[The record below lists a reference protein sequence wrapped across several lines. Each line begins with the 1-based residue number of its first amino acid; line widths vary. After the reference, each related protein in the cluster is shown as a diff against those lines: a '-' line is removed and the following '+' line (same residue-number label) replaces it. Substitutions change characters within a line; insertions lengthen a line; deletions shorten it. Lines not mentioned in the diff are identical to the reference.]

1 MFYASDIKKKVI
13 KNYGLNC
20 STHVLTSE
28 ENLATLHFCKDC
40 HLWFPLVSTGN
51 FVTHTG
57 CFSTQSLM
65 NSYRTEICCSTGY
78 FHSYIY
84 FYVISFSELIH
95 CFTISLDGHYD
106 TLHPGE
112 WEAWSPCS
120 TPCGPNGSQNRS
132 RSCLTHPVMFNYSAD
147 GFILAQSRACNTE
160 VMPCGEGKLANGN
173 LKVMPQSLSLND
185 LN

>member
-1 MFYASDIKKKVI
+1 M
-13 KNYGLNC
+13 
-20 STHVLTSE
+20 VL
-28 ENLATLHFCKDC
+28 
-40 HLWFPLVSTGN
+40 
-51 FVTHTG
+51 
-57 CFSTQSLM
+57 CFSTKSLM
-65 NSYRTEICCSTGY
+65 NSYFTEMCCSTGY
-78 FHSYIY
+78 FQSYIY

-173 LKVMPQSLSLND
+173 LKVMPHSLSLND